1 MGLIG
6 YTCAVLIPLAL
17 CVILFA
23 YAVRIADAVV
33 SAL

>member
-23 YAVRIADAVV
+23 YAVRLFDVLV